1 MIGQFSSI
9 GSMGLDKSKWLA
21 GEFQHTLTTTGK
33 SPLRSDPPLHL
44 VRSARPRG
52 LLRHSPTIMQRSTD
66 ELSSSAAVTSM
77 VAFDERVAEASE
89 SLFKRHC
96 DHQSF

>member
-44 VRSARPRG
+44 VRSVRRR

-77 VAFDERVAEASE
+77 VAFDERIAEASE
-89 SLFKRHC
+89 SLFKSHC